1 MEERLEIAKLLRQLE
16 EKTKELK
23 IRGIKRAK
31 AEKEYKVA
39 LNKEALRM
47 RVELDYPVTLIDKV
61 VHGSDAVAD
70 LRFKRDVAES
80 VYNCTLEEINYIKT
94 KIRVKEEEI
103 RQDYAM
109 TRYQ

>member
-1 MEERLEIAKLLRQLE
+1 MEETLEMAKLLRQLE
-16 EKTKELK
+16 EMTKELK
-23 IRGIKRAK
+23 TRGIKRAE
-31 AEKEYKVA
+31 AEKNYKVA

-47 RVELDYPVTLIDKV
+47 KVELEYPVTLIDKV
-61 VHGSDAVAD
+61 VHGSKAVAD

-94 KIRVKEEEI
+94 KIRVKEAELK
-103 RQDYAM
+103 QDYAM

>member
-1 MEERLEIAKLLRQLE
+1 MEERLEIAKLLRQLD
-16 EKTKELK
+16 EKLEQFK
-23 IRGIKRAK
+23 IRGIKK
-31 AEKEYKVA
+31 AEAEKNYKVA
-39 LNKEALRM
+39 LNQEGLRM
-47 RVELDYPVTLIDKV
+47 KVELEYPVTLIDKV
-61 VHGSDAVAD
+61 IYGSDAVSD

-80 VYNCTLEEINYIKT
+80 LYNATVEEINCIKT